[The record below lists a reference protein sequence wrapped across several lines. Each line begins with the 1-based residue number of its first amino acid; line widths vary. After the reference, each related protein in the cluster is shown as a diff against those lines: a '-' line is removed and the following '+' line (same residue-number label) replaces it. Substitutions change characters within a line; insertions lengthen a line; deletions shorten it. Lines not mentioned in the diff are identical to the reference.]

1 MRICVCKKRE
11 EPPPLVRNFLL
22 TKSSWSTETFISSYI
37 NIPIVILAYFIY
49 KFIMKTQI
57 LSLEKVPVLRYI
69 EIAEQNLEAPAKPV
83 TGWRRLNILW
93 S

>member
-1 MRICVCKKRE
+1 MWKRRE
-11 EPPPLVRNFLL
+11 ESPTAREIFFL
-22 TKSSWSTETFISSYI
+22 TKNSWSTETFISSYI
-37 NIPIVILAYFIY
+37 NIPIVILAYFSY
-49 KFIMKTQI
+49 KFIKKTQI

-69 EIAEQNLEAPAKPV
+69 EIAEQNLEAPAAPV

>member
-1 MRICVCKKRE
+1 MCEKRE
-11 EPPPLVRNFLL
+11 NFSDQKLTFPFLL
-22 TKSSWSTETFISSYI
+22 NSWSTETFISSYI
-37 NIPIVILAYFIY
+37 NIPIVILAYFSY

-57 LSLEKVPVLRYI
+57 LSLEQVPVLRYI

-83 TGWRRLNILW
+83 TGWRRWNILW

>member
-1 MRICVCKKRE
+1 MWKRRE
-11 EPPPLVRNFLL
+11 ESPTALVKFFL

-49 KFIMKTQI
+49 KFIFKTQI